1 LSSAKDALHDDDVSQ
16 LQIPSLEKLGHQDVE
31 LCRGLSTEPS
41 VLQPDETAIDVTKP
55 CDDQNEDTS
64 LEDIEAKV
72 NFVSVSVKFFFFFL
86 CGKHHY
92 WCVAQNADI
101 SLQSHME

>member
-16 LQIPSLEKLGHQDVE
+16 LQIPSLEKLGHQESSDVE
-31 LCRGLSTEPS
+31 LRRGLSTEPS
-41 VLQPDETAIDVTKP
+41 VLQPDETAIDVTKS

-72 NFVSVSVKFFFFFL
+72 NFVSESVKFFFFFFL
-86 CGKHHY
+86 CGKHH
-92 WCVAQNADI
+92 
-101 SLQSHME
+101 